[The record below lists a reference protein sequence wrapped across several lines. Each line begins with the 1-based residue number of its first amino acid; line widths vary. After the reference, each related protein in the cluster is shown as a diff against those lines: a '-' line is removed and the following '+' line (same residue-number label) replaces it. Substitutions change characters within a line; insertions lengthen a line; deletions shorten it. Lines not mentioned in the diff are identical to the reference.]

1 MSEITLEAVGKR
13 FGTIEAVRDVD
24 LHVAEGEFFSLL
36 GPSGSGKSTVLRII
50 AGFTQPT
57 TGEVQIGGV
66 SMLGVPAERR
76 DIGYVFQDY
85 ALFPH
90 LSVHDNVA
98 FGLRARKVPKRE
110 IGARVDEALDQSGLA
125 GYGSRRPNELS
136 GGERQRVAIARALV
150 IRPKVLLLDEPL
162 GALDRML
169 REQMQFWVKQLQR
182 DLGVTTIHV
191 THDQIEA
198 LTMSDRIAIMRRGEI
213 CELGTPQQLYQEPA
227 KRFSAEFM
235 GDNNI
240 LAGVV
245 VATDGL
251 VCQVEIDQAAKV
263 RATIPSSHGAAGAE
277 PRSGDRVAL
286 AVRPEDIEL
295 RAAGE
300 APDSRPQGRILERIY
315 RGSVIRYRVELRGGT
330 QLAIDSHGRS
340 NALPVGER
348 VVVEWDAERC
358 SLLLE
363 SDGDRLA
370 RPKLAAGDTVNPRNE
385 DTACANAP
393 QQTEGR

>member
-1 MSEITLEAVGKR
+1 MSEITLRAVGKR
-13 FGTIEAVRDVD
+13 FGTTDAVRDVD

-50 AGFTQPT
+50 AGFLQPT
-57 TGEVQIGGV
+57 TGEVEIGGV
-66 SMLGVPAERR
+66 SMLGVPSERR

-110 IGARVDEALDQSGLA
+110 IGARVEEALAQSGLA
-125 GYGSRRPNELS
+125 GYGRRRPTQLS

-182 DLGVTTIHV
+182 ELGVTTIHV
-191 THDQIEA
+191 THDQTEA

-227 KRFSAEFM
+227 RRFSAEFM
-235 GDNNI
+235 GDNNV
-240 LAGVV
+240 LEGVV
-245 VATDGL
+245 VATDGNL
-251 VCQVEIDQAAKV
+251 CEVEIDQGTRVEASV
-263 RATIPSSHGAAGAE
+263 PSSDGTPAFR
-277 PRSGDRVAL
+277 PCTGDRVAL

-295 RAAGE
+295 RVAGDE
-300 APDSRPQGRILERIY
+300 AGGRPQGRIVESIY

-330 QLAIDSHGRS
+330 QLAVDSHGRS
-340 NALPVGER
+340 SPLPVGEH
-348 VVVEWDAERC
+348 VVAEWAAERC

-363 SDGDRLA
+363 RDGDRFA
-370 RPKLAAGDTVNPRNE
+370 RPQLASSDTVDSRH
-385 DTACANAP
+385 DDAIAANGR